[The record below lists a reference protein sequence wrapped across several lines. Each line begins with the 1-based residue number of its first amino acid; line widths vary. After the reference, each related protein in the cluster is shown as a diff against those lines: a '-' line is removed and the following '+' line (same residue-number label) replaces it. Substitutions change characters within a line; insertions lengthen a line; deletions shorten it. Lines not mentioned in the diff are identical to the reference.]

1 MFGLLGAVALAC
13 SAAWADDRLLTF
25 DEAMTAAAEANPAV
39 RQAALALPVADAR
52 VRAAQ
57 GRWDPTLN
65 VSGGYDRNL
74 SLQFQPPFPD
84 PFRSVSNSWNLG
96 ATVSGTAP
104 SGTTA
109 SFDMRMVSF
118 KNSIET
124 GSGSFEQSFFQPVFS
139 LNLGQEILRG
149 FRMKSN
155 LQSVRQAQEGRT
167 LAELQALAARQTALA
182 DTARAYWAWWYA
194 VEAER
199 IASRSVETAAE
210 ALRVGTA
217 KVAAGELAPIEATRL
232 ETAWVEAKS
241 AALDARHGAAQA
253 GDALLLLMGE
263 QPGQALTP
271 GSTTGQAPIVDL
283 DPAEAVTAALAGNLD
298 LAVARAQVEAQRLA
312 VADARHATL
321 PTLTAN
327 GNVGFRGGDA
337 ESWARAFQYLGGFP
351 QLGISATFAAPLGNR
366 AATGGLAA
374 ASAQLAVEEAKVAQL
389 AAQVASQVQQ
399 QVRVL
404 EAARQKV
411 ELVDARLRLAEQ
423 TLATEEAL
431 LASGRALMKDVLAQR
446 VEVDR
451 ARVEA
456 AKARADAKVA
466 EVELSRLGGRL

>member
-1 MFGLLGAVALAC
+1 MGI
-13 SAAWADDRLLTF
+13 AAPAFAEDRALTF
-25 DEAMTAAAEANPAV
+25 DEAIVAASEANPQL
-39 RQAALALPVADAR
+39 RQAELALPVADAR
-52 VRAAQ
+52 VRTAQ

-96 ATVSGTAP
+96 ATVAGTAP
-104 SGTTA
+104 SGTSA

-124 GSGSFEQSFFQPVFS
+124 NSGSFEQSFFQPVFT
-139 LNLGQEILRG
+139 LNVGQEILRG
-149 FRMKSN
+149 FRLKSN

-199 IASRSVETAAE
+199 IAARSVETAAE
-210 ALRVGTA
+210 ALRVGAA
-217 KVAAGELAPIEATRL
+217 KVAAGELAPIESTRL

-241 AALDARHGAAQA
+241 GALDARHGAQQA
-253 GDALLLLMGE
+253 ADALLLLMGE
-263 QPGQALTP
+263 QPGQPITP
-271 GSTTGQAPIVDL
+271 ASSAGEAPRVDL
-283 DPAEAVTAALAGNLD
+283 DAAAVVTASLAGNLD
-298 LAVARAQVEAQRLA
+298 LAVARAQVDAQRLA

-337 ESWARAFQYLGGFP
+337 ESWARAYQYLGGFP
-351 QLGISATFAAPLGNR
+351 QLGISATFSAPLGNR

-374 ASAQLAVEEAKVAQL
+374 ASAQLAVDEARVAQL
-389 AAQVASQVQQ
+389 EAQIASQVHQ

-404 EAARQKV
+404 DAARQKL
-411 ELVDARLRLAEQ
+411 ELVDARLRLAEA

-431 LASGRALMKDVLAQR
+431 LTSGRALLKDVLAQR

-466 EVELSRLGGRL
+466 EIELKRLGGRL